1 MFLSALLFF
10 GLLLVSFLLSHMIL
24 GIHRFEHVCTAFY
37 VLLSLMILGIRRFE
51 HVCYL
56 DMDLSII
63 SGDVI
68 ICSLRSS
75 QSVSFFYFF
84 IFLFP
89 SIYGLIFY
97 SLIHLMRPSA
107 FVYFVDSMSLIFL

>member
-1 MFLSALLFF
+1 MIDPDEVLVNIPVCF
-10 GLLLVSFLLSHMIL
+10 GNPVSFLNWLGDSVGIAFLRLMIL
-24 GIHRFEHVCTAFY
+24 GTRRFEHVCTAFY
-37 VLLSLMILGIRRFE
+37 ALPLLMILGIRCFE

-75 QSVSFFYFF
+75 QSVSFFYF
-84 IFLFP
+84 IFLFFV
-89 SIYGLIFY
+89 S
-97 SLIHLMRPSA
+97 IHLW
-107 FVYFVDSMSLIFL
+107 INFL